1 MCVIMGIVQDQEGAV
16 HHDSLAQNERKFHLW
31 YHELYTEGIDKKAR
45 FPRDRYL
52 KLLNRLHSH
61 PQSEL
66 FQICTPE
73 LIDTKML
80 KIAHS
85 EDYVNRFLAG
95 ELTEKEEKRIGLRP
109 WTPKMIERT
118 LRLMSGAL
126 EATEFVVEN
135 GGIAGNMAGGTH
147 HAHRDF
153 GSGYCVFNDLA
164 VSALHAVENLGLSKV
179 AIIDLDVHQG
189 DGTASILKDSENV
202 LTVSVHCSTNFPF
215 RKSMSDVDIPLDP
228 DSTDLEFLKS
238 VHKAIQVCKNFNP
251 ELILFQAGVDGLET
265 DGLGKLSVSRRGM
278 QKRNIMVLNSFVE
291 KNIPIVVFMGG
302 GYSKP
307 INHTI
312 DAFEDLFLQAA
323 MINKSIS

>member
-1 MCVIMGIVQDQEGAV
+1 MCDSMGIVQDQDGAV
-16 HHDSLAQNERKFHLW
+16 HHDSLAPHERKFHLW

-52 KLLNRLHSH
+52 KLLNRLHSN

-66 FQICTPE
+66 FQICTPK
-73 LIDTKML
+73 LIDTRML
-80 KIAHS
+80 KLAHS

-126 EATEFVVEN
+126 EATEFVVEH

-189 DGTASILKDSENV
+189 DGTASILKNSENI

-215 RKSMSDVDIPLDP
+215 RKSISDVDIPLDP

-238 VHKAIQVCKNFNP
+238 VHNAIQVCKNFNP

-265 DGLGKLSVSRRGM
+265 DGLGKLSISRRGM

>member
-1 MCVIMGIVQDQEGAV
+1 MCIGMGIVQDQEGVV
-16 HHDSLAQNERKFHLW
+16 HHDSLARNERKFHLW

-52 KLLNRLHSH
+52 KLLNRLQSH
-61 PQSEL
+61 PQSRL

-73 LIDTKML
+73 LIDTRML
-80 KIAHS
+80 NLAHS
-85 EDYVNRFLAG
+85 EDYVNRFLTG

-109 WTPKMIERT
+109 WTAKMIERT

-215 RKSMSDVDIPLDP
+215 RKSMSDIDIPLDP
-228 DSTDLEFLKS
+228 ESADLEFLKS
-238 VHKAIQVCKNFNP
+238 VHNAIQICKNFNP

-265 DGLGKLSVSRRGM
+265 DGLGKLSISRRGM
-278 QKRNIMVLNSFVE
+278 QKRNSMVLNSFVE
-291 KNIPIVVFMGG
+291 QSIPIVVFMGG

-307 INHTI
+307 IKYTI
-312 DAFEDLFLQAA
+312 DAFEDLFVQAA
-323 MINKSIS
+323 KINKSIY